1 MSDTYVNSSNLSRFW
16 TNAKNYVDAQKD
28 ELFVTLTQQYD
39 GTQFVHTSSH
49 TFAELKAALQA
60 GRHIVVLFDG
70 VKDATTTPTHHY
82 RSFLQLET
90 EGDTV
95 LIFYGIDAYNNE
107 AYGIQARFFNSN
119 TYSAQFTTL
128 ITPPSPVYTAE
139 DNAKL
144 DALAADTGWV
154 DQTIA
159 SSNKL
164 SSGSWVT
171 CRRIGNIVS
180 VRGLIVANSNFAD
193 GNDVTVSTL
202 DTDFW
207 PSGIVRFQAGSY
219 GQLWTISINTDG
231 TLVEHNSSGTA
242 PGSGSTKSNR
252 FNVTYFVD

>member
-128 ITPPSPVYTAE
+128 ITPPSPVYTSA
-139 DNAKL
+139 DKTNL

-154 DQTIA
+154 NMTSYFLTSAVTPATIEMRRTGNTVWVHGTVKLVSALAQSSYLPISNTLPTEWIPAQDQFYMLAGDTAGTWIRIA
-159 SSNKL
+159 TDGVISLRNR
-164 SSGSWVT
+164 SG
-171 CRRIGNIVS
+171 
-180 VRGLIVANSNFAD
+180 
-193 GNDVTVSTL
+193 
-202 DTDFW
+202 
-207 PSGIVRFQAGSY
+207 
-219 GQLWTISINTDG
+219 GQLNANNQTHLDSHYILG
-231 TLVEHNSSGTA
+231 
-242 PGSGSTKSNR
+242 
-252 FNVTYFVD
+252 